1 MLIVLA
7 GLPGT
12 GKSTVAR
19 RLATRLAAQWLR
31 VDAIEQA
38 LRDALGLGEDV
49 GEAGYAAAYAVARSN
64 LEIAVAVIA
73 DCVNPLALTRAAW
86 REVAARAGSPVVEV
100 ELVCSDPAEH
110 RRRVEARTSDIERL
124 ALPDWAAVF
133 ARHYESWPEPHI
145 VIDTARMSPD
155 QAVALIAA
163 AVDRTL
169 AERRM
174 KPAPD
179 DRAASRS

>member
-19 RLATRLAAQWLR
+19 RLAERRSAQWLR

-64 LEIAVAVIA
+64 LEIGGAVIA

-86 REVAARAGSPVVEV
+86 RDVAARAGSPVVEV

-124 ALPDWAAVF
+124 ALPDWAAVR
-133 ARHYESWPEPHI
+133 ARRYEAWPEPHL

-155 QAVALIAA
+155 QAVAAIGEAM
-163 AVDRTL
+163 DRAL

-174 KPAPD
+174 KLAQD
-179 DRAASRS
+179 DRAATGS

>member
-19 RLATRLAAQWLR
+19 RLAEHLCAQWLR

-49 GEAGYAAAYAVARSN
+49 GEVGYLAAYAVARSN
-64 LEIAVAVIA
+64 LEIGGAVIA

-86 REVAARAGSPVVEV
+86 RDVAARAGSPVVEV

-110 RRRVEARTSDIERL
+110 RRRVEARTSDIDGL
-124 ALPDWAAVF
+124 ALPSWPAVL
-133 ARHYESWPEPHI
+133 ARRYEAWPEPHL

-155 QAVALIAA
+155 QAVAAIGE
-163 AVDRTL
+163 AVDRAL

-174 KPAPD
+174 KPAQD
-179 DRAASRS
+179 DRAATGS

>member
-19 RLATRLAAQWLR
+19 RLAERLSAQWLR

-49 GEAGYAAAYAVARSN
+49 GEAGYVAAYAVARSN
-64 LEIAVAVIA
+64 LEVGGSVIA

-86 REVAARAGSPVVEV
+86 RGVAARVASPIVEV
-100 ELVCSDPAEH
+100 ELVCSDAAEH
-110 RRRVEARTSDIERL
+110 RRRIEARTSDIEGL
-124 ALPDWAAVF
+124 ALPSWPAVL
-133 ARHYESWPEPHI
+133 ARRYEPWPEPHL
-145 VIDTARMSPD
+145 VIDTARMAPD
-155 QAVALIAA
+155 QAAA
-163 AVDRTL
+163 AIGEAVDRAR
-169 AERRM
+169 AERTM
-174 KPAPD
+174 ALPQE
-179 DRAASRS
+179 